1 MKRKITQTEI
11 KANLELLTDTTI
23 KEQTPAQILLFE
35 RKIKEARILNEI
47 KAEIE
52 KYNKKRIK

>member
-1 MKRKITQTEI
+1 MQKKVI
-11 KANLELLTDTTI
+11 L
-23 KEQTPAQILLFE
+23 TPAQILLFE